1 MICCVA
7 EDKEKTKFLLGL
19 IPMNMIKLAIELSM
33 TINPGGNYE
42 SH

>member
-1 MICCVA
+1 MICCA
-7 EDKEKTKFLLGL
+7 KEEKEKVKFLLGL
-19 IPMNMIKLAIELSM
+19 IPMNMIKLNLELPM